1 MPRYDAGVTAG
12 TGEHRRADV
21 QGLRALAVLM
31 VVAFHVGGSPV
42 GGTRAGSPLGTFLK
56 AGFVGVD
63 VFFVVSGF
71 VITAMLVRERERSGR
86 TSFRDFYARRARRL
100 LPALALMSVL
110 VLILCVLVLS
120 PFGPQ
125 QTAVRTAMAAN
136 AFVANVYLYLHTGY
150 FDATAAQNPFLHT
163 WSLSV
168 EEQTYLVL
176 PVGLASAAWVGT
188 RFRRSGRA
196 AMAVA
201 VALVSAAS
209 LALMLALAAGWRPGG
224 AEAPVRL
231 AFLGTPA
238 RLWEFGAGALLALG
252 WRHVERLPRAAA
264 EVLGAAGL
272 AVLVAVA
279 VLLDPGLPF
288 PGPVTVVVVLA
299 TVALLAAGTHPTL
312 VTRGLSVR
320 PAVWMGD
327 RSYSWYLWHWPLI
340 VLAVVVWPHSWLAP
354 VVAGVVSLLPAWAA
368 HRWVEQPVRFDQL
381 VVGWRAVRLAGV
393 SIGGVALVALVV
405 TAGASKGW
413 GLVQPDGWYD
423 LPNGRNVGCHVFNRD
438 NDMYYPGAVCETHP
452 PAVEAGRWLV
462 LGDLS
467 ADSATPAVVAAAD
480 RLGYGTVQWT
490 RSGCPFLVRAPVHSP
505 SCAEW
510 QRRAWDLVDTVDPAM
525 VVVSMDSPAYT
536 TAARPEEEISRPDG
550 SHPTSEAD
558 AVRQWSE
565 ALRDTVDELRSRGI
579 PVLVVGAPPA
589 FEGDFPRDRQ
599 SLLRPRPDL
608 PAPTRDQA
616 EARRAGVWAAEQQ
629 VLVGPGVALVD
640 PYGPLCDQVDGAGRR
655 CPVWVDGTWR
665 YYDDRH
671 LTVSGSL
678 LLTDEVA
685 TAAAQLLDQR

>member
-1 MPRYDAGVTAG
+1 
-12 TGEHRRADV
+12 V

-42 GGTRAGSPLGTFLK
+42 GGTRADSPLGTFLK

-71 VITAMLVRERERSGR
+71 VITAMLVRERERTGR

-100 LPALALMSVL
+100 LPALAFMTVI
-110 VLILCVLVLS
+110 VLILSVLVLS

-125 QTAVRTAMAAN
+125 QFAMRTAVAAN

-176 PVGLASAAWVGT
+176 PVGLASAAWVGA
-188 RFRRSGRA
+188 RLRRSGRA

-209 LALMLALAAGWRPGG
+209 LALMLALSGGWRPGG

-264 EVLGAAGL
+264 EALGVAGL
-272 AVLVAVA
+272 VALVVVA
-279 VLLDPGLPF
+279 IGLDPGLAF

-340 VLAVVVWPHSWLAP
+340 VLAVVVWPHSWVAPLLA
-354 VVAGVVSLLPAWAA
+354 GIVSLLPAWAA
-368 HRWVEQPVRFDQL
+368 HRWIEQPVRLDQR
-381 VVGWRAVRLAGV
+381 VMGWRAVRLAGV
-393 SIGGVALVALVV
+393 SVGGVALAALVV
-405 TAGASKGW
+405 SFGASKGW
-413 GLVQPDGWYD
+413 GLGEADGWYD

-438 NDMYYPGAVCETHP
+438 NDMYYPGEVCATRP
-452 PAVEAGRWLV
+452 PGVEAGRWLV
-462 LGDLS
+462 LGDLT
-467 ADSATPAVVAAAD
+467 ADSAAPAVVAAAN

-490 RSGCPFLVRAPVHSP
+490 RSGCPFLTRAPVHSP

-510 QRRAWDLVDTVDPAM
+510 QRRAWQLVDTVEPAM
-525 VVVSMDSPAYT
+525 VVVSADSAAYT
-536 TAARPEEEISRPDG
+536 TAASPEEVIARPDG
-550 SHPTSEAD
+550 SHPSSDAD
-558 AVRQWSE
+558 AVRQWSD
-565 ALRDTVDELRSRGI
+565 ALRDTVGELRRRGI
-579 PVLVVGAPPA
+579 PVMVIGAPPA
-589 FEGDFPRDRQ
+589 FEGDFPRDHL
-599 SLLRPRPDL
+599 SLLTPRPDL
-608 PAPTRDQA
+608 PAPLRDQA
-616 EARRAGVWAAEQQ
+616 AARRDQVWSAEQQ

-640 PYGPLCDQVDGAGRR
+640 PFDKLCDQVDGPDRR

-671 LTVSGSL
+671 LTNAGSL
-678 LLTDEVA
+678 LLTDQVA
-685 TAAAQLLDQR
+685 SAASQLLDQQ